1 MAQRRRVG
9 GSQVTSHIANWHGGG
24 QSVFSHRRYR
34 LKAMRKAVAPIL
46 ILAILATLCVF
57 QREVL
62 SEIFARLVELPRI
75 RLVPLALA
83 AMAMV
88 CARGFFLRACS
99 PGVTL
104 RQAVMT
110 DQSALAAGYGI
121 VLGGGAVGTG
131 MRIHMFT
138 SWGVAHLTIASSIIA
153 TAVVPSFT
161 TWGLPSV
168 LLIAPVLRGTATSE
182 QTLAVVVG
190 VPLIVVSFIFWW
202 LALRSSTL
210 FSAVGRFTGTLRS
223 YLLRKIPLRF
233 SKVRA
238 LVERTQPL
246 AFSIEM
252 RDDLVQLLR
261 KRWALIFT
269 ASVSTLVAGF
279 TCMWTSSV
287 VFNVEGL
294 TFREALVAFSLVRVV
309 IALSPIPGGTGL
321 AEVGLIVL
329 LERAGVSTVDA
340 TGTTLIYRFL
350 TWFSPIVV
358 GSAAWWRYSHSRSVN
373 LGIHD

>member
-1 MAQRRRVG
+1 
-9 GSQVTSHIANWHGGG
+9 
-24 QSVFSHRRYR
+24 
-34 LKAMRKAVAPIL
+34 MRKAFAPIL
-46 ILAILATLCVF
+46 IIAILGTLGIF

-62 SEIFARLVELPRI
+62 GDICARLIDLPRI
-75 RLVPLALA
+75 SLVPLAIA
-83 AMAMV
+83 AFAMV
-88 CARGFFLRACS
+88 CARGFFLFACS

-104 RQAVMT
+104 RQAIMT
-110 DQSALAAGYGI
+110 DQAALAAGYGI

-138 SWGVAHLTIASSIIA
+138 TWKIAHLTIASSIIA

-168 LLIAPVLRGTATSE
+168 LLIGPVLGGTAARE
-182 QTLAVVVG
+182 QTLAVAVG
-190 VPLIVVSFIFWW
+190 IPLIVVSIVFWW
-202 LALRSSTL
+202 LALRSSTM
-210 FSAVGRFTGTLRS
+210 FSAVGRFTGSVRS
-223 YLLRKIPLRF
+223 YLLRKVPARF
-233 SKVRA
+233 PKVRGA
-238 LVERTQPL
+238 VERTQPL

-269 ASVSTLVAGF
+269 ASASTLAAGF

-340 TGTTLIYRFL
+340 TGTTLLYRSL
-350 TWFSPIVV
+350 TWFLPIIV
-358 GSAAWWRYSHSRSVN
+358 GSATWWRYNHTRPVN
-373 LGIHD
+373 LVNHD

>member
-1 MAQRRRVG
+1 
-9 GSQVTSHIANWHGGG
+9 
-24 QSVFSHRRYR
+24 
-34 LKAMRKAVAPIL
+34 MRKAVAPIL

-321 AEVGLIVL
+321 VEVGLIVL

-340 TGTTLIYRFL
+340 TGMTLIYRFL

>member
-1 MAQRRRVG
+1 
-9 GSQVTSHIANWHGGG
+9 
-24 QSVFSHRRYR
+24 
-34 LKAMRKAVAPIL
+34 MRKVLAPIL
-46 ILAILATLCVF
+46 ILAILATLGIF

-62 SEIFARLVELPRI
+62 ADIFTRLVELPRI
-75 RLVPLALA
+75 QLVPLALA
-83 AMAMV
+83 GMAMV

-99 PGVTL
+99 PGVSL

-138 SWGVAHLTIASSIIA
+138 TWRISHLTIASSIIA

-161 TWGLPSV
+161 TWGLPSL
-168 LLIAPVLRGTATSE
+168 LLIGPVLGGTASSE
-182 QTLAVVVG
+182 QTLAVAVG
-190 VPLIVVSFIFWW
+190 IPLIIVSIVFWW
-202 LALRSSTL
+202 LALRSSTM
-210 FSAVGRFTGTLRS
+210 FSAVGRFTGWLRE
-223 YLLRKIPLRF
+223 YLLRKVPARF
-233 SKVRA
+233 PKVRGA
-238 LVERTQPL
+238 VERTQPL

-252 RDDLVQLLR
+252 RDDLVRLLR
-261 KRWALIFT
+261 ERWVMIFT

-279 TCMWTSSV
+279 VCLWTSSV

-294 TFREALVAFSLVRVV
+294 TFREALVIFSLVRVV

-329 LERAGVSTVDA
+329 MERAGVSTIDA
-340 TGTTLIYRFL
+340 TGTTLLYRFL
-350 TWFSPIVV
+350 TWFLPIVI
-358 GSAAWWRYSHSRSVN
+358 GSATWWRYNHARSVN
-373 LGIHD
+373 LTNHD

>member
-1 MAQRRRVG
+1 
-9 GSQVTSHIANWHGGG
+9 
-24 QSVFSHRRYR
+24 
-34 LKAMRKAVAPIL
+34 MRKALAPIF
-46 ILAILATLCVF
+46 ILAIIGTLSVF
-57 QREVL
+57 QREIL
-62 SEIFARLVELPRI
+62 GDIFARLVELPRI

-88 CARGFFLRACS
+88 CARGFFLCACS

-104 RQAVMT
+104 RQAIMT

-138 SWGVAHLTIASSIIA
+138 TWGIAHLTIASSIIA

-161 TWGLPSV
+161 TWGLPS
-168 LLIAPVLRGTATSE
+168 LLLVGPVLRGTATSE
-182 QTLAVVVG
+182 QTLAVAVG
-190 VPLIVVSFIFWW
+190 VPLIAVSFVFWW
-202 LALRSSTL
+202 LALRSSTM
-210 FSAVGRFTGTLRS
+210 FSTVGRFTGSVRL

-238 LVERTQPL
+238 MVERTQPL

-252 RDDLVQLLR
+252 RDDLVRLLR
-261 KRWALIFT
+261 DRWALILT
-269 ASVSTLVAGF
+269 ASVSTLAAGF
-279 TCMWTSSV
+279 TCMWTSAV

-294 TFREALVAFSLVRVV
+294 TFREALVVFSLVRVV

-329 LERAGVSTVDA
+329 LERAGVSTIDA
-340 TGTTLIYRFL
+340 TGMTLLYRSL
-350 TWFSPIVV
+350 TWFLPIIV
-358 GSAAWWRYSHSRSVN
+358 GSATWWRYNHGRSVN
-373 LGIHD
+373 LEITTSR

>member
-1 MAQRRRVG
+1 
-9 GSQVTSHIANWHGGG
+9 
-24 QSVFSHRRYR
+24 
-34 LKAMRKAVAPIL
+34 MRKAVAPIL
-46 ILAILATLCVF
+46 ILAILGTLGVF

-75 RLVPLALA
+75 RLMPLALA

-88 CARGFFLRACS
+88 CARGFFLSACS
-99 PGVTL
+99 PGVKL
-104 RQAVMT
+104 RQAIMT
-110 DQSALAAGYGI
+110 DQAALAAGYGI

-138 SWGVAHLTIASSIIA
+138 TWGITHLTIASSIIA

-161 TWGLPSV
+161 TWGLPSL
-168 LLIAPVLRGTATSE
+168 LLIGPVLSGTATSE
-182 QTLAVVVG
+182 QTLAVAVG
-190 VPLIVVSFIFWW
+190 VPLIIVSFVFWW

-210 FSAVGRFTGTLRS
+210 FSTVGRFTSSFRS

-233 SKVRA
+233 STARA
-238 LVERTQPL
+238 VVERTQPL

-269 ASVSTLVAGF
+269 ASVSTLAAGF
-279 TCMWTSSV
+279 TCMWTSAV

-294 TFREALVAFSLVRVV
+294 TFREALIAFSLVRVV

-340 TGTTLIYRFL
+340 TGMTLLYRFL

-358 GSAAWWRYSHSRSVN
+358 GSAMWWRYNHARSVN
-373 LGIHD
+373 LEITTSR

>member
-1 MAQRRRVG
+1 MTQG
-9 GSQVTSHIANWHGGG
+9 GDKRLTAPVSSHY
-24 QSVFSHRRYR
+24 RYR
-34 LKAMRKAVAPIL
+34 LKVMRKALAPIL
-46 ILAILATLCVF
+46 ILVILGTLGIF

-83 AMAMV
+83 ALAMV
-88 CARGFFLRACS
+88 CARGFFLSVCS
-99 PGVTL
+99 RGVTL
-104 RQAVMT
+104 RQAIMT
-110 DQSALAAGYGI
+110 DQAALAAGYGI

-138 SWGVAHLTIASSIIA
+138 RWGITHLTIASSIIA

-161 TWGLPSV
+161 TWGLPSL
-168 LLIAPVLRGTATSE
+168 LLIGPVLRGTASSE
-182 QTLAVVVG
+182 QTLAVAVG
-190 VPLIVVSFIFWW
+190 VPLIVVSIVFWW
-202 LALRSSTL
+202 LALRSSTM
-210 FSAVGRFTGTLRS
+210 FSAVGRFTSSIRS
-223 YLLRKIPLRF
+223 YLLRKVPLRF
-233 SKVRA
+233 LKIRRA
-238 LVERTQPL
+238 VDRTQPL

-261 KRWALIFT
+261 DRWALIFT
-269 ASVSTLVAGF
+269 ASVSTLAAGF

-294 TFREALVAFSLVRVV
+294 TFREALIAFSLVRVV

-340 TGTTLIYRFL
+340 TGTTLLYRFL

-358 GSAAWWRYSHSRSVN
+358 GSAMWWRYNHARSVQPILN
-373 LGIHD
+373 

>member
-1 MAQRRRVG
+1 
-9 GSQVTSHIANWHGGG
+9 
-24 QSVFSHRRYR
+24 
-34 LKAMRKAVAPIL
+34 MRKAFAPIL
-46 ILAILATLCVF
+46 IIAILGTLGIF

-62 SEIFARLVELPRI
+62 GDICARLVDLPRI
-75 RLVPLALA
+75 SLVPLAIA
-83 AMAMV
+83 AFVMV
-88 CARGFFLRACS
+88 CARGFFLFACS
-99 PGVTL
+99 PGISL
-104 RQAVMT
+104 RQAIMT
-110 DQSALAAGYGI
+110 DQAALAAGYGI

-138 SWGVAHLTIASSIIA
+138 TWKIAHLTIASSIIA

-168 LLIAPVLRGTATSE
+168 LLIGPVLGGTAARE
-182 QTLAVVVG
+182 QTLAVAVG
-190 VPLIVVSFIFWW
+190 IPLIVVSIVFWW
-202 LALRSSTL
+202 LALRSSTT
-210 FSAVGRFTGTLRS
+210 FSAVGRFTGSVRS
-223 YLLRKIPLRF
+223 YLLRKVPARF
-233 SKVRA
+233 SKVRGA
-238 LVERTQPL
+238 VERTQPL

-252 RDDLVQLLR
+252 RDDLVKLLR
-261 KRWALIFT
+261 TRWALIFT
-269 ASVSTLVAGF
+269 ASASTLAAGF

-340 TGTTLIYRFL
+340 TGTTLLYRSL
-350 TWFSPIVV
+350 TWFLPIIV
-358 GSAAWWRYSHSRSVN
+358 GSATWWRYNHTRPVN
-373 LGIHD
+373 LVNHD

>member
-1 MAQRRRVG
+1 
-9 GSQVTSHIANWHGGG
+9 
-24 QSVFSHRRYR
+24 
-34 LKAMRKAVAPIL
+34 MRKALAPIL
-46 ILAILATLCVF
+46 ILVILGTLGVF

-62 SEIFARLVELPRI
+62 ADIFARLIELPRI

-88 CARGFFLRACS
+88 CARGFFLCACS

-104 RQAVMT
+104 RQAIMT

-138 SWGVAHLTIASSIIA
+138 SWGIAHLTIASSIIA

-161 TWGLPSV
+161 TWGLPSL
-168 LLIAPVLRGTATSE
+168 LLIGPALRGTASSE
-182 QTLAVVVG
+182 QTLAVAVG
-190 VPLIVVSFIFWW
+190 IPLIIVSFVFWW

-210 FSAVGRFTGTLRS
+210 FSTVGRFTGSVRS

-233 SKVRA
+233 STARA
-238 LVERTQPL
+238 AVERTQPL
-246 AFSIEM
+246 AFSVEM
-252 RDDLVQLLR
+252 RNDLVHLLR
-261 KRWALIFT
+261 GRWVVIFT
-269 ASVSTLVAGF
+269 ASVSTLTAGF
-279 TCMWTSSV
+279 TCLWTSSV
-287 VFNVEGL
+287 VFDVEGL
-294 TFREALVAFSLVRVV
+294 TFREALVVFSLVRVV

-329 LERAGVSTVDA
+329 LERAGVSTIDA
-340 TGTTLIYRFL
+340 TGMTLLYRFL
-350 TWFSPIVV
+350 TWFLPIVV
-358 GSAAWWRYSHSRSVN
+358 GSATWWRYNHARPRQLIPN
-373 LGIHD
+373 